1 MDKKAAWGFPGYLSC
16 QIDWLHCSRCTAK
29 QLRRCRL
36 TERVC
41 YDCRHC
47 MWMTRHGKCW
57 PQEIRPR
64 VLGCKDNLYAYKSI
78 TELVSTQEKITWLG
92 VYINEV
98 HCNSIYFLLLKYFTN
113 VLFIWVEAIN
123 ICLGRCDFLTTEQLT
138 QLQGDREPG
147 LLKFMIG
154 KKSNI
159 MQFILRTHLALGISL
174 STSTMP
180 DIL

>member
-1 MDKKAAWGFPGYLSC
+1 MSSFYGKHQIFFTNLLLEQSIIASWPVSPTDTECATLKYLHSGQQGSMGISWPSFLPNWLVALQQVNSKVVKKV
-16 QIDWLHCSRCTAK
+16 Q
-29 QLRRCRL
+29 L

-113 VLFIWVEAIN
+113 VLLCE
-123 ICLGRCDFLTTEQLT
+123 
-138 QLQGDREPG
+138 
-147 LLKFMIG
+147 
-154 KKSNI
+154 
-159 MQFILRTHLALGISL
+159 
-174 STSTMP
+174 
-180 DIL
+180 